1 MATKTHIHTFP
12 TNEQIQLAYKRY
24 GQKQTIDYLNELER
38 IRDTIKLI
46 ARRGNEEA
54 FTMIDPLVEKY
65 EKIYENF
72 CL

>member
-1 MATKTHIHTFP
+1 MTTKTHIHTFP

-24 GQKQTIDYLNELER
+24 GQKQSLDYLNEMDR

-46 ARRGNEEA
+46 TRRGNEEGFA
-54 FTMIDPLVEKY
+54 MIDPLVEKY
-65 EKIYENF
+65 RKIYEKF